1 MDSEFTQNHED
12 NLLED
17 DYYFE
22 TLETLQA
29 KQNLIQDSR
38 ESFPRDDLEYLSTTP
53 FFSNYNISR
62 NKWLNRGIPKDLGL
76 KIVQQH
82 DTKDEEFTKDEI
94 GIIREK
100 QKSS

>member
-38 ESFPRDDLEYLSTTP
+38 ESFPRDDLEYLSKTP

-76 KIVQQH
+76 KNMGNIC
-82 DTKDEEFTKDEI
+82 TECGSLNFSFAGLYKLK
-94 GIIREK
+94 
-100 QKSS
+100 